1 MTKSGQRKA
10 LASTKINIPEL
21 LDDNV
26 DEKFFK
32 ELNDI
37 ELKSYRGMLSF
48 HYKLNDLETIL
59 MKSE

>member
-37 ELKSYRGMLSF
+37 ELKSYRGMLSL

>member
-21 LDDNV
+21 LDENV

-37 ELKSYRGMLSF
+37 ELKSYRGMLSL